1 MRQLILLALIL
12 PFSVPAFAD
21 AGPSG
26 NPEQEWTYCIQEL
39 IKAEVWSKVAPEK
52 AVSNAYRS
60 CRTEFKALMGAL
72 PNDAARNTYRK
83 QVTRTQK
90 DDLAFA
96 RKMAK
101 VRR

>member
-1 MRQLILLALIL
+1 MRQLILLALLL
-12 PFSVPAFAD
+12 PLSVPVFAD
-21 AGPSG
+21 AGPDD
-26 NPEQEWTYCIQEL
+26 NPEQEWTYCVQES

-60 CRTEFKALMGAL
+60 CRPEFKALMAAL
-72 PNDAARNTYRK
+72 PNDAARNTSRK
-83 QVTRTQK
+83 QVARTQK

-96 RKMAK
+96 RKMAN